1 MSWRVVT
8 VRPSPVSG
16 VRRASLPLLLLIALA
31 VVGLSLQLPTPAAA
45 QVSDYN
51 DYYDGTYY
59 YHVIF
64 QSAAGGGDSV
74 DGPSGVGKYGVV
86 GYGGAMLD
94 SGVVF
99 SDMGGSGSAIRHIS
113 MRGFLST
120 IAGSLTMKG
129 NKDGP
134 ATEALFSGIASGDS
148 RSNSLVQAEGGFYL
162 ADTLNDA
169 LRLTDAATR
178 ETTTILNSTVLKTPN
193 SLAVSVIDGK
203 TAVFISNTGLHQVLF
218 FPSLGS
224 PVGQVNFTGDPYFV
238 PGALAVVPQLSRTFI
253 VNATLQ
259 MYCWYFK
266 QPGST
271 SWKVSSPAMADFG
284 RSLLASKDGTKLLYV
299 TSNGTT
305 LASMDATASSSLSP
319 TLRPEKVADLD
330 LAALGGKIQLFF
342 QRSADSW
349 YILTT
354 TQFMIVSSTPIHSS
368 SSSGSGS
375 ASSSGSGSASS
386 SGSGSASGSSSSSG
400 GSHSDRHE
408 GIAAFPTNAF
418 PINDSCLMT
427 QVYFWMRADARVA
440 YGSSD
445 FENTFLVPP
454 SNTTTLVKGDV
465 NVSAW
470 CGNITADFS
479 HDSSILI
486 LLFWGPPD
494 SGLWYTQD
502 RLTTSPWSN
511 TRTFLGTLKSSGWD
525 LGPFCF
531 FNCTTTC
538 KNITAPMCPAS
549 TESACDDVCKGAI
562 ASSVV
567 IAVAGILLVLMM
579 IISPSNIFTAV
590 VMVPII

>member
-45 QVSDYN
+45 QILDYN
-51 DYYDGTYY
+51 DYYDYYDGTYY
-59 YHVIF
+59 YYVIF
-64 QSAAGGGDSV
+64 QSAVGGSDSV
-74 DGPSGVGKYGVV
+74 DGPSGVGKYGAV
-86 GYGGAMLD
+86 GYGGAMSE

-113 MRGFLST
+113 MTGFLST

-129 NKDGP
+129 NKDGS

-148 RSNSLVQAEGGFYL
+148 RSNSLVRADGGLYL

-169 LRLTDAATR
+169 LRLTDTATR

-271 SWKVSSPAMADFG
+271 TWKVSSPAMSDFG
-284 RSLLASKDGTKLLYV
+284 RSLLASRDGTKLLYV

-319 TLRPEKVADLD
+319 DLLPEKVADLD
-330 LAALGGKIQLFF
+330 LVALGGKIQLFF

-375 ASSSGSGSASS
+375 
-386 SGSGSASGSSSSSG
+386 
-400 GSHSDRHE
+400 SHSNPHE

-427 QVYFWMRADARVA
+427 QIYFWMRADARVA

-445 FENTFLVPP
+445 FETAFLVPP
-454 SNTTTLVKGDV
+454 LNTTTLVKGDV

-470 CGNITADFS
+470 CGNITGDFS

-486 LLFWGPPD
+486 LVFWVPPD

-502 RLTTSPWSN
+502 RLATSPWTN
-511 TRTFLGTLKSSGWD
+511 TRAFLGTLESSGWD

-549 TESACDDVCKGAI
+549 IESACDDVCKGAI

-567 IAVAGILLVLMM
+567 IAVAGILLLLMM